1 MIANLTWDAEE
12 LRHAAHALKLL
23 AMASRNPTVA
33 AWARV
38 EAERM
43 MRLAEDLGALM
54 VLPVAAREQATPMI
68 WPRLE
73 DGADGR

>member
-12 LRHAAHALKLL
+12 SAHAAQAFRLL
-23 AMASRNPTVA
+23 AMATRNKTLA
-33 AWARV
+33 AWART
-38 EAERM
+38 EAAQLERSS
-43 MRLAEDLGALM
+43 AQGGSLM